1 MQFIPIFLH
10 ALPNI
15 PFNLMSAA
23 LYLYYTHNLDF
34 CHRNFKD
41 TALRHILT
49 GSPTALRHILTGS
62 PTALRHILTGSPTAL
77 TTSTVPPAHNQY
89 SATCT

>member
-62 PTALRHILTGSPTAL
+62 PTAL